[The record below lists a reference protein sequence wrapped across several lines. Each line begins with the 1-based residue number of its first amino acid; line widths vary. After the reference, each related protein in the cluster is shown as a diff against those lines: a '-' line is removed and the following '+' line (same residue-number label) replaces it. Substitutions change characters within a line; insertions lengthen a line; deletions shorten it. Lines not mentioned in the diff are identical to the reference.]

1 MRGLKKIFNVQKNK
15 KMHVNKNAA
24 ERQQREETWQQ
35 I

>member
-1 MRGLKKIFNVQKNK
+1 MRGLKKIFNVKNK

-24 ERQQREETWQQ
+24 ETQQREETWQQ